1 MAKKQFKAESKRL
14 LDLMINSIY
23 THKEI
28 FLREIISNSSDAI
41 DKLCYRSLTDQNVG
55 LERGDFRIRIK
66 ADKDARTI
74 TVSDNGIGMS
84 REDMESNLGVIAR
97 SGSFKFKN
105 ELGEDADKS
114 DIDIIGQFGVGFYS
128 AFMVA
133 DKVTVISRAYGS
145 DEAAMWE
152 STGADG
158 YMISDAQRDSAGTD
172 VIMHIKPDTD
182 DEKYSE
188 YLDSWK
194 LHELVTKYSDY
205 VRWPIVMDV
214 EHYETRET
222 GETDENGKP
231 KTEYVSVMKEE
242 TVNSMIP
249 IWQRAKNEVSDEDCK
264 KFYMEK
270 FYDTEEPVAVIRVN
284 AEGTVSYKALL
295 FIPAKAPYD
304 FYTRDYK
311 PGLQLYSSGVM
322 IMDKCPDLLP
332 DCFRFVRGVVDSPD
346 LSLNISREMLQ
357 HDRQLRLIANNL
369 EKKIRAELKK
379 LMDSDME
386 KYSKF
391 WKSFG
396 MQIKFGIVADYGM
409 KKDELKDLLAY
420 ECSCAEGYI
429 SLAEYAKKMP
439 ESQKYIYYAAA
450 GDAGLA
456 AKLPQAEQV
465 LDAGFS
471 VLYMTQDVDEFVVQI
486 LGEYEGKKFCNVS
499 CDDLGLETESQK
511 ADTDK
516 KEEESRELL
525 DFVKQQLGG
534 EVENVKLSHKLKSHP
549 VCLSTEGE
557 ITLEVEKYFNSLPMT
572 QGEPVKAKKIL
583 ELNGGHKAFEALEKA
598 YESDREKAAVMAK
611 VLYAQARLIAGL
623 PLEDPAEYAEMV
635 CKLF

>member
-1 MAKKQFKAESKRL
+1 
-14 LDLMINSIY
+14 
-23 THKEI
+23 
-28 FLREIISNSSDAI
+28 
-41 DKLCYRSLTDQNVG
+41 
-55 LERGDFRIRIK
+55 
-66 ADKDARTI
+66 
-74 TVSDNGIGMS
+74 
-84 REDMESNLGVIAR
+84 
-97 SGSFKFKN
+97 
-105 ELGEDADKS
+105 
-114 DIDIIGQFGVGFYS
+114 
-128 AFMVA
+128 
-133 DKVTVISRAYGS
+133 
-145 DEAAMWE
+145 
-152 STGADG
+152 
-158 YMISDAQRDSAGTD
+158 
-172 VIMHIKPDTD
+172 
-182 DEKYSE
+182 
-188 YLDSWK
+188 
-194 LHELVTKYSDY
+194 
-205 VRWPIVMDV
+205 
-214 EHYETRET
+214 
-222 GETDENGKP
+222 
-231 KTEYVSVMKEE
+231 
-242 TVNSMIP
+242 
-249 IWQRAKNEVSDEDCK
+249 
-264 KFYMEK
+264 
-270 FYDTEEPVAVIRVN
+270 
-284 AEGTVSYKALL
+284 
-295 FIPAKAPYD
+295 
-304 FYTRDYK
+304 
-311 PGLQLYSSGVM
+311 
-322 IMDKCPDLLP
+322 
-332 DCFRFVRGVVDSPD
+332 
-346 LSLNISREMLQ
+346 
-357 HDRQLRLIANNL
+357 
-369 EKKIRAELKK
+369 
-379 LMDSDME
+379 
-386 KYSKF
+386 
-391 WKSFG
+391 
-396 MQIKFGIVADYGM
+396 M